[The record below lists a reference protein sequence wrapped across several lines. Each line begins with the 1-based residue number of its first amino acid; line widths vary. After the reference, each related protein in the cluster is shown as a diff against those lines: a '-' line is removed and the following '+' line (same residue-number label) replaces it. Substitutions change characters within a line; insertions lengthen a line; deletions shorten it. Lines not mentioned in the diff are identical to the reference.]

1 MIMRIFLKKDKMIKI
16 LRKVNNHKMII
27 IKMTILKYNNENT
40 IKIRDILHHIEKITV
55 KGVII
60 IKIIITG
67 EIIEIMIEG
76 EITIITMII
85 ITEDEI
91 IVEEATIV
99 EVIIEEI
106 IEGVNISKIGRV
118 IERDHVI

>member
-1 MIMRIFLKKDKMIKI
+1 MIKMH
-16 LRKVNNHKMII
+16 RKLKMII
-27 IKMTILKYNNENT
+27 IKKVILENNNENT

-106 IEGVNISKIGRV
+106 TEGVNISKIGRV
-118 IERDHVI
+118 IEKDHVI